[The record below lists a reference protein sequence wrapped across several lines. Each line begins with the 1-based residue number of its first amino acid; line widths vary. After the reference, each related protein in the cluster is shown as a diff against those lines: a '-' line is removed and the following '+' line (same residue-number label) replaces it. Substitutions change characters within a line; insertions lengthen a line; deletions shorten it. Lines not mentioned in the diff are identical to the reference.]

1 MLTLVVNGFV
11 ADFDA
16 LVLAEDQPVAEDT
29 ALAGDGTVAESDQ
42 PYEVMICP
50 EWVTGPWDEQ
60 PRDEQLIDGGLPE
73 DWVPEAWMTEEWMP
87 MTGEPDPMPEWL
99 EGDASILDG
108 RTVWVWNTVDDEQA
122 DQDSVQPD
130 GWIRCGTHL
139 VMQGLGNYLV
149 GQYREFVEQNPT
161 WPEEHGAGGIQL
173 MVITPS
179 KLCRWAQLSTPGE
192 AQSFDAWYEQV
203 FLNNAPVDPQPPI
216 DDGPVTVPDDNLFSP
231 DLNSDLPVPVAAPT
245 GGSDSTPKPAGTAAM
260 SVADAAWAG
269 LFTSQANDEST
280 GSTPVG
286 GRRRSR

>member
-1 MLTLVVNGFV
+1 MSDLNHKPRGRRPNRVERLGRFASRARRLAFESLEQRGMLAAVIGAPP
-11 ADFDA
+11 ADCEMPVPADA
-16 LVLAEDQPVAEDT
+16 EPPVGDEAAVAEDFAIAECWIT
-29 ALAGDGTVAESDQ
+29 PPGDDVAPPTIELPIGEIVPEDGTDWLLPVTDGTD
-42 PYEVMICP
+42 PIP
-50 EWVTGPWDEQ
+50 EW
-60 PRDEQLIDGGLPE
+60 I
-73 DWVPEAWMTEEWMP
+73 
-87 MTGEPDPMPEWL
+87 
-99 EGDASILDG
+99 EGDD
-108 RTVWVWNTVDDEQA
+108 R
-122 DQDSVQPD
+122 
-130 GWIRCGTHL
+130 IRCGTHL

-149 GQYREFVEQNPT
+149 GQYREFVKQNPT

-203 FLNNAPVDPQPPI
+203 FLNNAPVDPPSSI
-216 DDGPVTVPDDNLFSP
+216 DDGTVTVADDNLFSP

-245 GGSDSTPKPAGTAAM
+245 SGSDSTPKPAGTAAM

-269 LFTSQANDEST
+269 LFTSQANAEST